1 MGRLWVFLGVCV
13 VLAVLIVSYAGDGI
27 LSLLLRPGLSAS
39 ERIELVRA
47 YFESWGSWAPLVYVG
62 VVAVEVVVAPI
73 PGLMLYAPGGVI
85 FGGFWGGLLALIG
98 NVVGAGMS
106 AAAMRIFRGEK
117 LDRFL
122 ERDKIDKIVHQLR
135 DSGVWVI
142 LALRINPLTTT
153 DLVSYAAG
161 LAGIPVWKV
170 MVGTAI
176 GMAPLCW
183 AQAYLAEE
191 LFESMPWLVYP
202 LVIIALAYVIVAVVL
217 VRRALAQN

>member
-106 AAAMRIFRGEK
+106 AAAMRIFRGER